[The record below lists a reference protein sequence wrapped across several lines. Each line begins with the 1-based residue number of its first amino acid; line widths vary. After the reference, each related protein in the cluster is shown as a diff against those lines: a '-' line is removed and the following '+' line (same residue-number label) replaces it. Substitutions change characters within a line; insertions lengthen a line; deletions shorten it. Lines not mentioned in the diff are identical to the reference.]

1 MTNKEKHF
9 FKKAKE
15 EALKSTFFRIK
26 IGCIIVKGSK
36 ILGRGVNIE
45 KSHPKQKYLN
55 KKYRGFN
62 TKESNIHA
70 EMNALMKCKHIN
82 IKGATIYIYRELK
95 DGSLGNCFPCPACQ
109 RRIITAGIKRIVYT
123 DYDGIYELKI
133 RRLVNARLQ
142 NKTKI

>member
-1 MTNKEKHF
+1 MNKKDERF
-9 FKKAKE
+9 ISIAREVSNLSDYKKVKISTVVV
-15 EALKSTFFRIK
+15 LKRE
-26 IGCIIVKGSK
+26 IVSV
-36 ILGRGVNIE
+36 RYNNH
-45 KSHPKQKYLN
+45 KSHPILKVFN

-123 DYDGIYELKI
+123 DCDGIYEIKI
-133 RRLVNARLQ
+133 RRLENVKLQ
-142 NKTKI
+142 STKI

>member
-1 MTNKEKHF
+1 MNKKDEKKISIAREVSNM
-9 FKKAKE
+9 KKNK
-15 EALKSTFFRIK
+15 KVK
-26 IGCIIVKGSK
+26 IGTNIIQKREIISDGNNK
-36 ILGRGVNIE
+36 H
-45 KSHPKQKYLN
+45 KSHPIMKKKK

-133 RRLVNARLQ
+133 RRLENVKLQ
-142 NKTKI
+142 STKI